1 MNTQNKFTPGPW
13 YAQGP
18 KISEVAAGQTYYA
31 IVSRNPETR
40 NGTYVAPG
48 FYYPH
53 SAQTDEEAA
62 ANAQLIASA
71 PRLLEALRGL
81 WYWAKLNDSAAM
93 NGHYHPESVFGKAAA
108 AIEAATNNQ

>member
-13 YAQGP
+13 YVQGP

-40 NGTYVAPG
+40 NGTYVVPG

-53 SAQTDEEAA
+53 SVQTEEESA
-62 ANAQLIASA
+62 ANAQLIAAA
-71 PRLLEALRGL
+71 PVMIEALQL
-81 WYWAKLNDSAAM
+81 LTQAIDLSKLDAKKDFSLLVA
-93 NGHYHPESVFGKAAA
+93 HAAA
-108 AIEAATNNQ
+108 TKAIRQATNNQ